1 MRRVFGP
8 ATRASVQKMQ
18 QQFGLPVN
26 GVWGHMER
34 QVFDNARVR
43 TAPSSSAQAL
53 MPPDHNRTRAGSST
67 RQYKAVQGGNDYASH
82 LMPKPLSAKG
92 MPIPGDLTGVM
103 GCAAAGLFTAAVVVK
118 ADAKR
123 KGRDLR
129 LYKEGG
135 AENGLKNMWAK
146 MTGKFSN
153 AVASAGH
160 TGADQP
166 LAYDAANPGFYDA
179 TGHFHQEPPA
189 SRDVDVPDA
198 RAEQQ
203 RKQGG
208 YYDDAGRWWDVTST
222 KDSFDPFPGGY
233 PVPREETE
241 SFKAS
246 APVRPGDRRRA
257 EMAKDPAHDKPAHY
271 HPAFAPG
278 GSAFN
283 PEHPDAGT
291 VPPRVPPPQGMPP
304 PVQGNSAQ
312 WGTPGYHQGNQG
324 FADELLAVGQFKHAK
339 AGIDRDAVIS
349 LDDVRDAY
357 ESNPG
362 PLAGPPGAGKKK
374 GPKGRVI
381 GGPKGRVASG
391 RAPPGAGP
399 PRGGGAP
406 PGAGARPTSRSTHT
420 VPPYG
425 DWGAGGV
432 PGGDIAAYARNN
444 VVGGPGVNSTRVA
457 SGPASVP
464 EFGGSESV
472 RGLTPGGGFTDLG
485 GAGGLG
491 GGGGMGAQPQGPM
504 AMVRGANGAVATL
517 QTPQKVAVQSKGV
530 LGVVGDGFRF
540 ITGVAPTFGPEQRA
554 SEFTARAQRER
565 ELLAKVNEA
574 QEFARMEQKK
584 RQQLEAAYQ
593 STRNALRE
601 AEKARGAIKDTSVST
616 QMKGQ
621 IQSLEKA
628 LNARD
633 VTGAVGQVF
642 TPTTPATGTPSGKDA
657 APGAGDGAGSAD
669 QKALNDR
676 MSALETALASAA
688 ASAGS
693 DVGSVAALAAM
704 NHLQEKVKGLEQAFN
719 ATNQTS
725 AGTTAAMGKID
736 AILKQVQDDAK
747 AVPELRHQ
755 MAQLR
760 AALQQNPA
768 GALAAGGSKAVDE
781 NLKAMSDRLGK
792 LEAILANKEANPLS
806 LDVLYAKVG
815 AIEEGLASAA
825 NGSAQMLRNL
835 EERMQKL
842 EGGKP
847 MGGAP
852 TPVQAP
858 GVNNVLPAFKPATPP
873 PAAAKPAAPAAPA
886 KKPPAFTPATPPEAP
901 KKDAPAFTPA
911 FEIKGDKA
919 AATPAPAQPPGMGLN
934 AKAPVKADPALGDDY
949 KIEEGTLPRIATGRE
964 VMLQGFNWESHRFEW
979 YKLVQERAGQIA
991 KAGFTQIWLPPCT
1004 DSLAPEGY
1012 LPRNLGSLDTKYGN
1026 EAELRSLIGELRS
1039 NNVLPVLDAV
1049 LNHRCATHQGNH
1061 GKWNK
1066 WEGTGLDWGEWAITN
1081 RNKDFMGEGGEPT
1094 GDEFWGS
1101 PNIDHKQSRVQ
1112 EDLCKWIQWLV
1123 DDVGFGGIRF
1133 DFSKGYGGE
1142 FAGQYTRACM
1152 PEFAVGEYWDTLNYG
1167 QGLEYDQDAHRQR
1180 IVDWIDSTGGICTA
1194 FDFTTKGILQE
1205 ACGRSEFWR
1214 LVDKKGRAPGVIGLW
1229 PGRAVTFIDNHD
1241 TGSTQ
1246 SHWPFPSNKVGM
1258 GYAYTLTH
1266 PGTPSVFWDHYF
1278 DWGDDL
1284 RNQLQGLMDTRTKAG
1299 VHARSKLEIVAATD
1313 SVYAA
1318 LVGDKLAMKMG
1329 NDGWTPSGDSWAVA
1343 VSGDGWCVWTKDC

>member
-1 MRRVFGP
+1 
-8 ATRASVQKMQ
+8 MQ

-26 GVWGHMER
+26 GVWGHLER
-34 QVFDNARVR
+34 QLFDNARVR

-53 MPPDHNRTRAGSST
+53 MPPDYNRTRANGSNR
-67 RQYKAVQGGNDYASH
+67 RQYRSVQGGNDYAAQPV
-82 LMPKPLSAKG
+82 PKSLRASGVPFS
-92 MPIPGDLTGVM
+92 GDWTGVL
-103 GCAAAGLFTAAVVVK
+103 GWAGAGLFTAAVVVK

-123 KGRDLR
+123 RGREVR
-129 LYKEGG
+129 IYKEGG
-135 AENGLKNMWAK
+135 TETGLKNLWGK
-146 MTGKFSN
+146 LTGKNSN
-153 AVASAGH
+153 EGAPAPA
-160 TGADQP
+160 ADQP
-166 LAYDAANPGFYDA
+166 LAYDSPDPGFYDSQ
-179 TGHFHQEPPA
+179 GYFHQEPPA
-189 SRDVDVPDA
+189 VPTRPRSVDVPDA

-203 RKQGG
+203 LKKGG
-208 YYDDAGRWWDVTST
+208 YYDDSGRWWDITAT

-233 PVPREETE
+233 PVPRDEAD
-241 SFKAS
+241 SFAAS

-257 EMAKDPAHDKPAHY
+257 QMAKEPQYPPAHY

-283 PEHPDAGT
+283 PDAPDVGT
-291 VPPRVPPPQGMPP
+291 VPPRVPPPRGTPP
-304 PVQGNSAQ
+304 PVRGNSAE
-312 WGTPGYHQGNQG
+312 WVTPGYHQQPGQG
-324 FADELLAVGQFKHAK
+324 AGSSTG
-339 AGIDRDAVIS
+339 GIDRNAVIS
-349 LDDVRDAY
+349 LDDVRDAKDY
-357 ESNPG
+357 PNPG
-362 PLAGPPGAGKKK
+362 PLSGPP
-374 GPKGRVI
+374 PKRQQQARRSI
-381 GGPKGRVASG
+381 GGPARGGGGGGGGGGSSSSLGGGGRVAPPAG
-391 RAPPGAGP
+391 GGVPPGMD
-399 PRGGGAP
+399 
-406 PGAGARPTSRSTHT
+406 ARPTSRSTNT
-420 VPPYG
+420 VPPFG
-425 DWGAGGV
+425 DWGAGGA

-444 VVGGPGVNSTRVA
+444 VVGGGTVAAAGRRA
-457 SGPASVP
+457 SGPAAVP
-464 EFGGSESV
+464 EFGGADSV

-485 GAGGLG
+485 GPGGLG
-491 GGGGMGAQPQGPM
+491 AGTQPQQGPM

-517 QTPQKVAVQSKGV
+517 QTPQKVQVQSKGV
-530 LGVVGDGFRF
+530 LGVVGDGLRF
-540 ITGVAPTFGPEQRA
+540 ITGVAPAFGPEQKT

-565 ELLAKVNEA
+565 ELLAQVNEA

-601 AEKARGAIKDTSVST
+601 AEKARTAIKDTSVAD

-642 TPTTPATGTPSGKDA
+642 TPDAPTGTGTGTGTATPTGT
-657 APGAGDGAGSAD
+657 AD

-676 MSALETALASAA
+676 MAALETALASAA

-725 AGTTAAMGKID
+725 AGTTAAMQKID
-736 AILKQVQDDAK
+736 AILKQVQDEAK
-747 AVPELRHQ
+747 AVPELRQQ
-755 MAQLR
+755 MVNLR

-768 GALAAGGSKAVDE
+768 GALAAGGSKAVEE
-781 NLKAMSDRLGK
+781 NLKTMSDRLAK

-825 NGSAQMLRNL
+825 NGSATMLRNL

-847 MGGAP
+847 LGGVA

-858 GVNNVLPAFKPATPP
+858 GVNNVLPAFKPPTPP
-873 PAAAKPAAPAAPA
+873 PAAPSAPA
-886 KKPPAFTPATPPEAP
+886 KKPPSFTPAKPAAP

-911 FEIKGDKA
+911 FEIKGDSVA
-919 AATPAPAQPPGMGLN
+919 PPAPAQPPGLGLN
-934 AKAPVKADPALGDDY
+934 AKPAAPEVDPALGDDY

-979 YKLVQERAGQIA
+979 YKLVQERAGQIS

-1012 LPRNLGSLDTKYGN
+1012 LPRNLRSLETKYGN
-1026 EAELRSLIGELRS
+1026 EAELRSLIGELRA

-1049 LNHRCATHQGNH
+1049 LNHRCATHQGKH
-1061 GKWNK
+1061 GKWNR
-1066 WEGTGLDWGEWAITN
+1066 WEGTGMDWGEWAITN

-1101 PNIDHKQSRVQ
+1101 PNIDHKHPKVQ
-1112 EDLCKWIQWLV
+1112 EDICEWIQWLTN
-1123 DDVGFGGIRF
+1123 DVGFGGIRF

-1142 FAGQYTRACM
+1142 FAGNYTRACM

-1180 IVDWIDSTGGICTA
+1180 IIDWIDSTGGICTA

-1284 RNQLQGLMDTRTKAG
+1284 RNQIQGLMDTRKKAG
-1299 VHARSKLEIVAATD
+1299 IHARSKLEIVAATD

-1329 NDGWTPSGDSWAVA
+1329 NDGWKPSGDGWNVA
-1343 VSGDGWCVWTKDC
+1343 VSGDGWCVWTKD